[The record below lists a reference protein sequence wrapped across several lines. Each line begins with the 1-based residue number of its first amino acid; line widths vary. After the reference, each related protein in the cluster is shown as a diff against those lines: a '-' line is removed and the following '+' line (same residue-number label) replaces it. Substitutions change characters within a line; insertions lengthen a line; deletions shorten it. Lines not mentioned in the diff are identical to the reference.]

1 MKFHV
6 VVEVNGEDRVFIVEA
21 DNEIDAQ
28 HLVLKDIN
36 MSIKMK
42 TCSPWMFDEE
52 VQES

>member
-6 VVEVNGEDRVFIVEA
+6 VVEVNGEDRDFTVEA

-28 HLVLKDIN
+28 HHVFKDIN
-36 MSIKMK
+36 MSIRMK
-42 TCSPWMFDEE
+42 TCSPWVVDEE